1 MYNQYDSRW
10 KNVKLGT
17 SNSTIGMYGCNLTCI
32 AQGLVDHNYN
42 YTPATLNQLF
52 IQTASYTNGNLINPA
67 TIAAK
72 NPRLFTAGYSEAWSD
87 AKVKQYMQMHD
98 DYIIIG
104 EVDARGIGGSG
115 QHFVLLIDLVLTPE
129 GKISNTLIGDPWG
142 GLEQLVTIRYAKYGC
157 IKSLRVYRVNRAS
170 SGNQQSNNQTDNNN
184 SSGEQNMEASQY
196 NYFLDVDSYQAGERK
211 LIEHLGING
220 DHCAWGDA
228 SGDGGGYLGSERRK
242 VYSLEGENQSIR
254 LDRDQWSAKAQ
265 DLDAINIDL
274 QKQLDTSERVVGEQK
289 TRLNQLYENIHTL
302 QNQIKDLEAG
312 QSAEIEAL
320 KSEIEL
326 KDETIEDL
334 QATIKHLKE
343 QSGGNCEQR
352 PLWEQIVERL
362 KELFA

>member
-32 AQGLVDHNYN
+32 AQGLVDHGYSYN
-42 YTPATLNQLF
+42 PTTLNQLF

-72 NPRLFTAGYSEAWSD
+72 NPRIFTAGYSEAWSD

-98 DYIIIG
+98 DYILIG

-115 QHFVLLIDLVLTPE
+115 QHFVLLMDLVLTPE

-142 GLEQLVTIRYAKYGC
+142 GLEQLVTVRYAKYGC
-157 IKSLRVYRVNRAS
+157 IKSLRIYRLNRSNS
-170 SGNQQSNNQTDNNN
+170 SNQQSGSTTDNDTQT
-184 SSGEQNMEASQY
+184 GEDNMELNQY

-254 LDRDQWSAKAQ
+254 LDRDQLSAKSQ
-265 DLDAINIDL
+265 ELDAINIDL
-274 QKQLDTSERVVGEQK
+274 QKQLDNAERVVSEQK
-289 TRLNQLYENIHTL
+289 ARLEQLYE
-302 QNQIKDLEAG
+302 QIKDSEAG
-312 QSAEIEAL
+312 QSATIEEL
-320 KSEIEL
+320 QSEIQL

-343 QSGGNCEQR
+343 QGGGTCEQR

-362 KELFA
+362 KELFS